1 MVLAAI
7 DLSPERNTWYSPEKA
22 SVFGY
27 PVKMDPTVQGKPAL
41 DPLNETVYPDSMVE
55 SFWTQAE
62 EHTRAKL

>member
-1 MVLAAI
+1 
-7 DLSPERNTWYSPEKA
+7 
-22 SVFGY
+22 
-27 PVKMDPTVQGKPAL
+27 MDPTVQGKPAL